1 MISIKSCKSMI
12 MLFVMKKP
20 NKTNEK
26 VFEFEISTNTSNL
39 KPRFKINFTI
49 FFLCK
54 IPTFCKQLV
63 LEKLK
68 KVPISIN
75 NKSDC
80 LRLDPSAA
88 NGPEI

>member
-1 MISIKSCKSMI
+1 MI
-12 MLFVMKKP
+12 MLLVMKKP

-26 VFEFEISTNTSNL
+26 VFEFKISTNTSNL

-49 FFLCK
+49 FFFGK

-88 NGPEI
+88 NGLEL